1 MCGSDNDLKDNHRCR
16 AARPGHRYVVPPT
29 KVAVVILHGGVC
41 AQWLRVFAS
50 SHSAA

>member
-1 MCGSDNDLKDNHRCR
+1 MPRSTAG
-16 AARPGHRYVVPPT
+16 GHRYLVPST